1 MADIGRG
8 LRAYLVGK
16 TSVTDEVGTRIYP
29 GVLPQ
34 DATLPAAVYN
44 VVFAE
49 PHDVLTGSSGSVT
62 STVQVDIYSDSHIS
76 SNSAG
81 EAIRLVTQGYSGSMG
96 SETINAVRLTNRNET
111 YEPPTDGSDLGRHR
125 VLLEFDI
132 THTNTIPSF

>member
-8 LRAYLVGK
+8 LRAYLVSK

-34 DATLPAAVYN
+34 D
-44 VVFAE
+44 E
-49 PHDVLTGSSGSVT
+49 IHDVLTGSSGSLT
-62 STVQVDIYSDSHIS
+62 STVQIDVYSDSHIS
-76 SNSAG
+76 SNGAA
-81 EAIRLVTQGYSGSMG
+81 EAIRLVTQGYSGAMG
-96 SETINAVRLTNRNET
+96 SETINSVRLRNRNET

-125 VLLEFDI
+125 VMLELDI

>member
-8 LRAYLVGK
+8 LRAYLVSK

-34 DATLPAAVYN
+34 DATLPAVVYN
-44 VVFAE
+44 LVFAE
-49 PHDVLTGSSGSVT
+49 IHDVLTGSSGSLT
-62 STVQVDIYSDSHIS
+62 STVQIDVYSDSHIS
-76 SNSAG
+76 SNGAA
-81 EAIRLVTQGYSGSMG
+81 EAIRLVTQGYSGAMG
-96 SETINAVRLTNRNET
+96 SETINSVRLRNRNET

-125 VLLEFDI
+125 VMLELDI